1 MQHGRMNTAGAHAI
15 GAAAGGYVVKSNAC
29 PGVAFWPL
37 RAGGSGVALVSFLA
51 LRPLWAGG
59 SGVAL
64 FPLLTL
70 WPLQARCSINVE
82 RGNIVHNIA
91 ITHHP

>member
-1 MQHGRMNTAGAHAI
+1 MQQPIIHAAACHAI

-59 SGVAL
+59 SSVAL

-70 WPLQARCSINVE
+70 RAL
-82 RGNIVHNIA
+82 
-91 ITHHP
+91 